1 MSIKLKKNM
10 HLIKVGGW
18 MKYKFRKKHAFA
30 LIESIVYIFLTSIV
44 FLELITCLFSF
55 YASYIE
61 IRNRS
66 INENNMRN
74 FYTSLDYILHENHNE
89 VIKKESNSIV
99 IYKDSEDDYIVKSI
113 KFYDNTVV
121 VKYTKGKSTL
131 AINNM
136 LYNIKD
142 FEVVEKDKL
151 IYLIITDMYGKE
163 YIRCL

>member
-1 MSIKLKKNM
+1 
-10 HLIKVGGW
+10 
-18 MKYKFRKKHAFA
+18 
-30 LIESIVYIFLTSIV
+30 
-44 FLELITCLFSF
+44 
-55 YASYIE
+55 
-61 IRNRS
+61 
-66 INENNMRN
+66 MRN

>member
-1 MSIKLKKNM
+1 M

-18 MKYKFRKKHAFA
+18 MKYKFRKKHAFTF
-30 LIESIVYIFLTSIV
+30 IESIVYIFLTSIV

>member
-1 MSIKLKKNM
+1 
-10 HLIKVGGW
+10 
-18 MKYKFRKKHAFA
+18 MKYKLGKSMSFT

-121 VKYTKGKSTL
+121 AKYTKGKSTL

>member
-18 MKYKFRKKHAFA
+18 MKYKFRKKHAFT

>member
-1 MSIKLKKNM
+1 MIIKLKRNM
-10 HLIKVGGW
+10 HSKKVGGW
-18 MKYKFRKKHAFA
+18 MKYKFKKNQAFT

-55 YASYIE
+55 YISYIE
-61 IRNRS
+61 IRNKTVHQ
-66 INENNMRN
+66 NNIRN
-74 FYTSLDYILHENHNE
+74 FYTSLDYILHENNNE
-89 VIKKESNSIV
+89 NIKKENNSIV

-121 VKYTKGKSTL
+121 IKYTKEKSTL

-142 FEVVEKDKL
+142 FEVIEKDKL